1 MYSKEELMV
10 YKSIVESITDIPKFM
25 YVKKNSIYKN
35 SIKKYDKNYNTKMYN
50 KILYKR
56 PNKKDMVGEYNEY

>member
-50 KILYKR
+50 KILYKK